1 MSSKSESELRKEI
14 GVYGAKKVLV
24 NIDGRDYSANGD
36 INFLKFLEIK
46 GFNVPHICYQENLG
60 PIETCDVCI
69 VEMNGKLVR
78 SCSLKPEDGMKIL
91 TDSRRARDAQIE
103 ATNRIL
109 KNHDLYCTICENNNG
124 DCDLH
129 NTVLSLHIEQQK
141 YPFREKPYS
150 IDATNP
156 FYRYDPN
163 QCILCGRCVEACQDV
178 QVNETLSIDWN
189 RDVPRVVWDNDVPI
203 NDSSCVS
210 CGHCVTV
217 CPVNALMEKPML
229 GEAGFFTS
237 FSDNTKQMMI
247 KSVKSL
253 EPFLG
258 MGPVMG
264 ISNIESKLRESQIKK
279 TKTVCTFC
287 GVGCTFEMWTRGR
300 KILKVQP
307 SPESPANGISTCIKG
322 KFGWD
327 FVNSKDRLTSPLIRE
342 NGKFR
347 EATWDEAISLVAS
360 KLKDLAEKYGGDS
373 LMFIASSKG
382 TNEES
387 YLVQKMAR
395 QIFGTNNVDNSSRFC
410 QAPATT
416 GLWRTVGYGGD
427 SGSIKD
433 IYESKLVLIV
443 GSNTAE
449 SHPVLATRVKRAHK
463 MNGQKLIVADLR
475 KHEMANRA
483 DIFMHPNPGT
493 DLVWLSA
500 ITKYIIDQGWHDRK
514 FIEERV
520 NNYDRYYKSLDRF
533 TMEYAETTTGIEKD
547 ILIKVADTI
556 HKSPTM
562 CILWAMGVTQQD
574 AGSDT
579 STAISNLL
587 LVTGNYGK
595 PGCGAYPLRG
605 HNNVQGASDFG
616 AMSAFL
622 PGYQRVDDEAARKK
636 FEQAW
641 NAKIPVKPGFDN
653 NTCLEAI
660 ENGKIRGMYVIG
672 EELVSTGSDS
682 NFIKKRLEE
691 LDLLVVEDIFFS
703 ETASFADVVLPAGAS
718 LEKEGT
724 FDNTERR
731 IQRLYRVFD
740 PVKGSRP
747 DWEIVQDIARYMG
760 FDWNYKRPSEIMDE
774 VASLTPMFQHVS
786 YHRLEGFKS
795 LQWPMNEDETDTPTL
810 YLDKFHFPDGKAFLY
825 QLEWNPT
832 VTVGDEFD
840 LHLNNGRLLEHFHEG
855 NETYRSEGISQKVPS
870 SFLEVSPELAKER
883 DLETGDYVRITS
895 KYGKIKNRVLVTDR
909 VSGKE
914 LYMPMNVRGDGA
926 LNILTGRN
934 MDPVSHTPSYKD
946 LSVKIEKLKDK
957 KTSSPLPKTNPR
969 FGHPRPQD
977 GVLVQKKWERADY
990 GKIAEE

>member
-1 MSSKSESELRKEI
+1 MVISTVDDNVK
-14 GVYGAKKVLV
+14 V
-24 NIDGRDYSANGD
+24 NIDGKDYMIGRDF
-36 INFLKFLEIK
+36 NFLKFLELNNIK
-46 GFNVPHICYQENLG
+46 VPHVCYQENLG

-69 VEMNGKLVR
+69 VEMDDKLVR
-78 SCSLKPEDGMKIL
+78 SCSLKPADGMKVI
-91 TDSRRARDAQIE
+91 TDSRRAKEAQIE
-103 ATNRIL
+103 ATDRIL
-109 KNHDLYCTICENNNG
+109 KNHDLYCTICENNNE

-129 NTVLSLHIEQQK
+129 NTVLSLKMEQQK
-141 YPFREKPYS
+141 YPFTEKPYKV
-150 IDATNP
+150 DATNP

-189 RDVPRVVWDNDVPI
+189 REVPRVIWDNDVPI

-237 FSDNTKQMMI
+237 FSDSTKQLMV

-264 ISNIESKLRESQIKK
+264 ISNIESKLRESQIRK

-287 GVGCTFEMWTRGR
+287 GVGCSFEMWTKGR

-327 FVNSKDRLTSPLIRE
+327 FVNSNERLTTPLIRE

-347 EATWDEAISLVAS
+347 KATWDEAISTVAS
-360 KLKDLAEKYGGDS
+360 RLVDLKEKYGGDS

-395 QIFGTNNVDNSSRFC
+395 QIFQTNNVDNSSRFC

-433 IYESKLVLIV
+433 IYESKLILIV

-483 DIFMHPNPGT
+483 DIFMHPVPGT
-493 DLVWLSA
+493 DMVWLSA
-500 ITKYIIDQGWHDRK
+500 ITKYIIDQKWHDSK
-514 FIEERV
+514 FIEKRV
-520 NNYDRYYKSLDRF
+520 NNFEAYYKSLDRF
-533 TMEYAETTTGIEKD
+533 TMEFAEKTTGIGKD
-547 ILIKVADTI
+547 VLMKVAETI
-556 HKSPTM
+556 HQSPTM
-562 CILWAMGVTQQD
+562 SVLWAMGVTQQD
-574 AGSDT
+574 FGSDT

-595 PGCGAYPLRG
+595 PGCGSYPLRG

-616 AMSAFL
+616 AMNAFF
-622 PGYQRVDDEAARKK
+622 PGYQKVDDDFIRKK
-636 FEQAW
+636 FEKAW
-641 NAKIPVKPGFDN
+641 NTSLPSKPGFDN
-653 NTCLEAI
+653 NTCLEAV

-672 EELVSTGSDS
+672 EELVATGSDS
-682 NFIKKRLEE
+682 NFIRERLEE
-691 LDLLVVEDIFFS
+691 LDFLVVEDLFFS
-703 ETASFADVVLPAGAS
+703 ETASYADVVLPAAAS

-731 IQRLYRVFD
+731 IQRLYKVFD
-740 PVKGSRP
+740 PVEGSRP
-747 DWEIVQDIARYMG
+747 DWEIVQDIARFIG
-760 FDWNYKRPSEIMDE
+760 FDWNYKHPSEIME
-774 VASLTPMFQHVS
+774 EAASLAPMFQHVS
-786 YHRLEGFKS
+786 YERLEGFKS
-795 LQWPMNEDETDTPTL
+795 LQWPMNEDGTDTPTL
-810 YLDKFHFPDGKAFLY
+810 YLKEFHFPDGKAFLY
-825 QLEWNPT
+825 PLEWRPM
-832 VTVGDEFD
+832 VSVDAEFD

-855 NETYRSEGISQKVPS
+855 NETYKSIGISQKVPT
-870 SFLEVSPELAKER
+870 SFLEVSPALAKER
-883 DLETGDYVRITS
+883 GIETGDNVRITS
-895 KYGKIKNRVLVTDR
+895 KYGSVKNRVLVTDR

-914 LYMPMNVRGDGA
+914 LYMPMNATGDAA
-926 LNILTGRN
+926 LNLLTGRN
-934 MDPVSHTPSYKD
+934 MDPDSHTPSYKD
-946 LSVKIEKLKDK
+946 LSVKIEKLKDR
-957 KTSSPLPKTNPR
+957 KTGSPLPRTNPR
-969 FGHPRPQD
+969 FGHPNPQE
-977 GVLVQKKWERADY
+977 GVMVEKKWEREDY
-990 GKIAEE
+990 KKIVED

>member
-1 MSSKSESELRKEI
+1 MEENN
-14 GVYGAKKVLV
+14 VMV
-24 NIDGRDYSANGD
+24 NIDGKDYSLEKD
-36 INFLKFLEIK
+36 VNFLKFLELNNIK
-46 GFNVPHICYQENLG
+46 VPHICYQENLG
-60 PIETCDVCI
+60 PIETCDVCM
-69 VEMNGKLVR
+69 VEVDGKLRR
-78 SCSLKPEDGMKIL
+78 SCSLKPADGMKIV
-91 TDSRRARDAQIE
+91 TDSRRAKEAQIE
-103 ATNRIL
+103 ATDRIL
-109 KNHDLYCTICENNNG
+109 KNHDLYCTICENNNE

-129 NTVLSLHIEQQK
+129 NTVLSLKMDIQK
-141 YPFREKPYS
+141 YPFTEKPYKV
-150 IDATNP
+150 DATNP

-163 QCILCGRCVEACQDV
+163 QCILCGRCVEACQDI

-189 RDVPRVVWDNDVPI
+189 REVPRVIWDNDVPI

-237 FSDNTKQMMI
+237 FSDSTKQMMI

-287 GVGCTFEMWTRGR
+287 GVGCSFEMWTKGR

-327 FVNSKDRLTSPLIRE
+327 FVNSNERLTSPLIRE

-347 EATWDEAISLVAS
+347 KATWDEAISKVAS
-360 KLKDLAEKYGGDS
+360 RFMEIKEKYGGDS

-395 QIFGTNNVDNSSRFC
+395 QIFQTNNVDNSSRFC

-433 IYESKLVLIV
+433 IYESKLILII

-463 MNGQKLIVADLR
+463 KNGQKLIVADLR

-483 DIFMHPNPGT
+483 DIFMHPAPGT
-493 DLVWLSA
+493 DLVWISA
-500 ITKYIIDQGWHDRK
+500 ITKYIIDRKWHDSK

-520 NNYDRYYKSLDRF
+520 NNFEAYYKSLDRF
-533 TMEYAETTTGIEKD
+533 TLEFAEKTTGIGKD
-547 ILIKVADTI
+547 VLIKVAETI
-556 HKSPTM
+556 HQSPTM
-562 CILWAMGVTQQD
+562 CVLWAMGVTQQD
-574 AGSDT
+574 YGSDT

-595 PGCGAYPLRG
+595 PGCGSYPLRG

-616 AMSAFL
+616 AMSAFF
-622 PGYQRVDDEAARKK
+622 PGYQKVDDVSIRKK
-636 FEQAW
+636 FEKAW
-641 NAKIPVKPGFDN
+641 NTKLPAKPGFDN
-653 NTCLEAI
+653 NTCLEAVKD
-660 ENGKIRGMYVIG
+660 GKIRGMYVIG
-672 EELVSTGSDS
+672 EELVETGSDS
-682 NFIKKRLEE
+682 NFIRERLEE
-691 LDLLVVEDIFFS
+691 LDFLVVEDLFFS
-703 ETASFADVVLPAGAS
+703 ETASYADVVLPAAAS

-731 IQRLYRVFD
+731 IQRLYKVFD
-740 PVKGSRP
+740 PVEGSRP
-747 DWEIVQDIARYMG
+747 DWQIVQDIARFMG
-760 FDWNYKRPSEIMDE
+760 FDWDYKHPSEIMLE
-774 VASLTPMFQHVS
+774 AASLAPMFQHVS
-786 YHRLEGFKS
+786 YERLEGFKS
-795 LQWPMNEDETDTPTL
+795 LQWPMNEDGTDTPTL
-810 YLDKFHFPDGKAFLY
+810 YLKEFHFPDGKAFLY
-825 QLEWNPT
+825 PLEWRPM
-832 VTVGDEFD
+832 VTVEAEFD

-855 NETYRSEGISQKVPS
+855 NETYKSPGISEKVPS

-883 DLETGDYVRITS
+883 GFETGDYVRIIS
-895 KYGKIKNRVLVTDR
+895 KYGSVKNRVLVTDR

-914 LYMPMNVRGDGA
+914 LYMPMNANGDEA
-926 LNILTGRN
+926 LNTLTGRN
-934 MDPVSHTPSYKD
+934 MDPDSHTPSYKD
-946 LSVKIEKLKDK
+946 LSVKIEKLSDK
-957 KTSSPLPKTNPR
+957 RTGSPLPKTNPR
-969 FGHPRPQD
+969 FGHPNPQE
-977 GVLVQKKWERADY
+977 GVMVEKKWERADY
-990 GKIAEE
+990 KKIVED